1 MKILK
6 NLLSNLRSTPQ
17 ENKFPTGQAP
27 KKWRNSV
34 SYFLITGF
42 FAFLWFFPAQPKTL
56 PSKNLMA
63 EIQESPFKNI
73 KLEARAAY
81 VFDIVK
87 NQPIFELNSEAQLP
101 LASLAKIMTALAVK
115 ESFPSSL
122 LVTISK
128 EAVLQEGDE
137 GFIVGEEWPILDLID
152 AMLISSSN
160 DAAFAL
166 ASEFNKD
173 FSGDFV
179 SLMNDKAKELELTQT
194 YFLNPTGL
202 DLSENVSGAYG
213 SAKDI
218 AKLLLYA
225 VKNYPS
231 LMEITCFNIASIN
244 SRKFKNTNEIINEL
258 PGFMAGKTG
267 YSDLAGGNL
276 AVMVDRGYS
285 QPFIIVVLGSTYD
298 GRFTD
303 VKTLYNL
310 IP

>member
-6 NLLSNLRSTPQ
+6 NLLNNLW
-17 ENKFPTGQAP
+17 NNP

-34 SYFLITGF
+34 SYFLIIGF
-42 FAFLWFFPAQPKTL
+42 FAFLWLFPAQPKTL

-63 EIQESPFKNI
+63 EIQESPFENI

-87 NQPIFELNSEAQLP
+87 NQPVFELNSEVQLP
-101 LASLAKIMTALAVK
+101 LASLAKIMTALSAK
-115 ESFPSSL
+115 EAFPSSL
-122 LVTISK
+122 LVKIPR

-173 FSGDFV
+173 FNEDFV
-179 SLMNDKAKELELTQT
+179 SLMNKKAKELDLAQT

-202 DLSENVSGAYG
+202 DLSENMSGAYG

-218 AKLLLYA
+218 SQLLLYA
-225 VKNYPS
+225 VKNHSS
-231 LMEITCFNIASIN
+231 LMETTRLNIASIN
-244 SRKFKNTNEIINEL
+244 SRKFKNTDQIINEL
-258 PGFMAGKTG
+258 PGFIAGKTG

-276 AVMVDRGYS
+276 AIMIDKGYS
-285 QPFIIVVLGSTYD
+285 HPFIIVVLGSTYD